1 MCIFVT
7 YHLEMG
13 LKQNEGKSN
22 SVATDWKYYDCSEA
36 HTKVCLAK

>member
-1 MCIFVT
+1 MYIFVK

-22 SVATDWKYYDCSEA
+22 SMTTDWKCDGFSKA
-36 HTKVCLAK
+36 HSTMHLTE